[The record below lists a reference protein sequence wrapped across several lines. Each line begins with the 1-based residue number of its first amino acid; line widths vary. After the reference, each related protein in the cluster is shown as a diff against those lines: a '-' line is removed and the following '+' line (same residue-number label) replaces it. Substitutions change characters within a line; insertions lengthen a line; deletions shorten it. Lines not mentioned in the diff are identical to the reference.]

1 MSLLFSASLVAQM
14 WNLGRT
20 FLPALDEGVYLCAA
34 RQMTAGAV
42 PYRDFFLSHPP
53 YSMLG
58 AAAGL
63 AVTRGDVPAFNAL
76 YTIWVFSAVFAV
88 YFVTL
93 RVSGQLIPAI
103 LGAFLFV
110 TFPEFALRDARFFS
124 LRQASLPFL
133 AFGIL
138 LLLLKERQVAAG
150 ILFGLFAGCVASNVA
165 VAACVLLAVL
175 ASDVLG
181 GRSAREA
188 WRAWRPACVA
198 FGVTTL
204 VLYLPL
210 FLIPNGYA
218 DLLAFQA
225 NRRASPWGPRLS
237 GFFTQTLPANAPILL
252 AGLFGCVSRD
262 RRLRAVALSNLLAL
276 PILLLASRSYY
287 PHYLAI
293 LAVGLAL
300 SAGAFIA
307 FLPAGRWRIAGST
320 LIVAAVSATAGP
332 KLWEELIRHRTP
344 ELFSVVR
351 ALRETPEPL
360 FSFEPIYSLYS
371 HRQLTPHAHVCD
383 MRYFRV
389 QRMDPGDALFL
400 DVLER
405 SRTVLVEPSMRPF
418 LTARRREALRR
429 DFDPVY
435 RDPDH
440 VVLVRKS
447 SSPRE
452 SPVTK

>member
-1 MSLLFSASLVAQM
+1 VSLLFSASLVAQM

-58 AAAGL
+58 AAAVL
-63 AVTRGDVPAFNAL
+63 AVTRGDVPAFSAL
-76 YTIWVFSAVFAV
+76 YTAWVFSAVFAV
-88 YFVTL
+88 YFVIFRL
-93 RVSGQLIPAI
+93 SGQVIPAI

-133 AFGIL
+133 AFGLLFL
-138 LLLLKERQVAAG
+138 LLTDRKVVAGVLL
-150 ILFGLFAGCVASNVA
+150 GLFAGCVASNVA
-165 VAACVLLAVL
+165 VAACVLLAL
-175 ASDVLG
+175 LG
-181 GRSAREA
+181 NDLLEGRSANEA
-188 WRAWRPACVA
+188 WRAWRPAYAA

-204 VLYLPL
+204 VLYVPL
-210 FLIPNGYA
+210 FLIPNGYE

-225 NRRASPWGPRLS
+225 SRRASPLGPRVR
-237 GFFTQTLPANAPILL
+237 GFFTQTLPENAPILL
-252 AGLFGCVSRD
+252 AGLFGWVSRD
-262 RRLRAVALSNLLAL
+262 RRLRAVALSNVLAL
-276 PILLLASRSYY
+276 PILLFASRSYY

-293 LAVGLAL
+293 LAVGLAV
-300 SAGAFIA
+300 SAGALIA
-307 FLPAGRWRIAGST
+307 SIPAGRWRIAVST
-320 LIVAAVSATAGP
+320 LIIAAVSATAVP
-332 KLWEELIRHRTP
+332 KLWGELIRHRTP

-360 FSFEPIYSLYS
+360 FSFEPIYALYA
-371 HRQLTPHAHVCD
+371 HRELTPHAHVCD
-383 MRYFRV
+383 MRFFRV
-389 QRMDPGDALFL
+389 QRMDPGDALFF

-418 LTARRREALRR
+418 LTLRRREALRR

-435 RDPDH
+435 QDGDH
-440 VVLVRKS
+440 VVLVRKAS
-447 SSPRE
+447 SAHE
-452 SPVTK
+452 LPVAR